1 MSLTTRPSR
10 PPTAAAE
17 LRALRDMLMSCTAC
31 DQFDTSIVISSPGQF
46 RRIAG
51 KVRDAVA
58 SGVLRYNTFESDR
71 ELIGQPS
78 FVELD
83 LSAGQ
88 IPDVMRYYFECPHCR
103 ESYTLF
109 IEAYHGGGGT
119 WSRSSEAD

>member
-1 MSLTTRPSR
+1 
-10 PPTAAAE
+10 
-17 LRALRDMLMSCTAC
+17 MSCTAC
-31 DQFDTSIVISSPGQF
+31 GEFDTNIVISSPGQF

-71 ELIGQPS
+71 ELIGHPS

-88 IPDVMRYYFECPHCR
+88 IPDVMRDYFECPHCR

-109 IEAYHGGGGT
+109 IEA
-119 WSRSSEAD
+119 